1 MIKLVLDS
9 LYFLYILAV
18 VNEDRE
24 IIDERNE
31 TNLAQLFED
40 D

>member
-31 TNLAQLFED
+31 TNLTELFEND
-40 D
+40 

>member
-1 MIKLVLDS
+1 MIKFILDS